1 MNISVEITFTPLHNQ
16 YRERIKNFIID
27 LRTGGF
33 TISETPLSTQL
44 YGSYDALMPF
54 LIQAI
59 KTALK
64 EEEKGIMHLKVFNS
78 DRSDYVS
85 DF

>member
-1 MNISVEITFTPLHNQ
+1 MNISVEITFTPLRDQ

-44 YGSYDALMPF
+44 YGPYDTLMPF
-54 LIQAI
+54 LTETI
-59 KTALK
+59 KTALSQ
-64 EEEKGIMHLKVFNS
+64 EEKGIMHLKIFNS

>member
-1 MNISVEITFTPLHNQ
+1 MNISVEITFTPLHDQ

-33 TISETPLSTQL
+33 TISETHLSTQL
-44 YGSYDALMPF
+44 HGPYDTLMPF
-54 LIQAI
+54 LTETI
-59 KTALK
+59 KTALSQ
-64 EEEKGIMHLKVFNS
+64 EEKGIMHLKIFNS

>member
-1 MNISVEITFTPLHNQ
+1 M
-16 YRERIKNFIID
+16 D
-27 LRTGGF
+27 LRSGGV

-54 LIQAI
+54 LMKTI
-59 KTALK
+59 KTALD
-64 EEEKGIMHLKVFNS
+64 EEEKGIMHRKIYNS
-78 DRSDYVS
+78 DRSSYGS

>member
-1 MNISVEITFTPLHNQ
+1 MNISVEITFTPLHDQ

-44 YGSYDALMPF
+44 YGPYDTLMPF
-54 LIQAI
+54 LTETI
-59 KTALK
+59 KTVLSQ
-64 EEEKGIMHLKVFNS
+64 EEKGIMHLKIFNS

>member
-54 LIQAI
+54 LTETI
-59 KTALK
+59 KTALE
-64 EEEKGIMHLKVFNS
+64 EEEKGIMYLKIFNS

>member
-16 YRERIKNFIID
+16 YRERIKNFIIE

-33 TISETPLSTQL
+33 TTSETPLSTQL

-54 LIQAI
+54 LTQTI
-59 KTALK
+59 KIALK
-64 EEEKGIMHLKVFNS
+64 EEEMGIMHLKIFNS

>member
-27 LRTGGF
+27 LRTGGV

-54 LIQAI
+54 LIQTI

>member
-1 MNISVEITFTPLHNQ
+1 MNISVDITFTPLHDQ

-44 YGSYDALMPF
+44 YGPYDTLMPF
-54 LIQAI
+54 LTETI
-59 KTALK
+59 KTALSQ
-64 EEEKGIMHLKVFNS
+64 EEKGIMHLKIFNS

>member
-1 MNISVEITFTPLHNQ
+1 MNISIELTFSPLHDQ
-16 YRERIKNFIID
+16 YRDRSKIFIMD
-27 LRTGGF
+27 LRSGGV

-54 LIQAI
+54 LMKTI
-59 KTALK
+59 KTALD
-64 EEEKGIMHLKVFNS
+64 EEEKGIMHLKIYNS
-78 DRSDYVS
+78 DRSSYVS

>member
-1 MNISVEITFTPLHNQ
+1 MNISVEITFTPLHDQ

-44 YGSYDALMPF
+44 YGPYDTLMPF
-54 LIQAI
+54 LTETI
-59 KTALK
+59 KTAREQHANDGK
-64 EEEKGIMHLKVFNS
+64 E
-78 DRSDYVS
+78 
-85 DF
+85 

>member
-27 LRTGGF
+27 LRASGF

-54 LIQAI
+54 LTQKI
-59 KTALK
+59 KTALE
-64 EEEKGIMHLKVFNS
+64 EEEKGIMYLKIFNS

>member
-1 MNISVEITFTPLHNQ
+1 MNISVEITFTPLHDQ

-33 TISETPLSTQL
+33 TISETPLNTQL
-44 YGSYDALMPF
+44 YGPYDTLMPF
-54 LIQAI
+54 LTETI
-59 KTALK
+59 KTALSQ
-64 EEEKGIMHLKVFNS
+64 EEKGIMHLKIFNS

>member
-27 LRTGGF
+27 LRAGGF

-54 LIQAI
+54 LTQKI
-59 KTALK
+59 KTALE
-64 EEEKGIMHLKVFNS
+64 EEEKGIMCLKIFNS